1 MEIVYFLGSFILM
14 EVASWFIHKYLMH
27 GVLWNI
33 HRTHHEHKESFLE
46 LNDVFS
52 LFFGSIA
59 AILIYLGA
67 KNGFDGR
74 FWAGVGVSTYG
85 MLYFVLHDIMI
96 HKRLKWFGRSQ
107 NKYLQAI
114 SKAHA
119 AHHRTREKDG
129 SESFGLLV
137 VAKKFFQ

>member
-1 MEIVYFLGSFILM
+1 MEILFFFGSFALM
-14 EVASWFIHKYLMH
+14 EAASWLIHKYLMH
-27 GVLWNI
+27 GFLWNI
-33 HRTHHEHKESFLE
+33 HRTHHEHKESFFE

-67 KNGFDGR
+67 KNGFDVR
-74 FWAGVGVSTYG
+74 FWAGMGVSTYG

-119 AHHRTREKDG
+119 AHHKTREKDG

-137 VAKKFFQ
+137 VAKKFFE